1 MNASN
6 SFAWF
11 VTMLM
16 AVFFVL
22 SVMGCGVAVPTRAE
36 IKVVRSQDMT
46 IDDND
51 MVSMAPRRLLEEIT
65 NELKS
70 THKNIEI
77 VDGLLFRDTAFPEGG
92 WRLGELFVPEVRRRV
107 NEQLNLDYLALV
119 GAIETSQDEEK
130 GFMFPGLLGALSVEG
145 TSTITAIV
153 IDLRTG
159 ELVSRIVSE
168 ARGTAFI
175 LNYIIILAANEPQ
188 IDSGTAEGL
197 AREIGKVITELAK
210 PGKTRLAVLAL
221 EDVGTSS
228 NVTEK
233 KKVEALPEKQLLYE
247 EETLKLLL
255 ESAELGD
262 PESQY
267 QVFLL
272 MSTACIEP
280 VSAWKWL
287 CRAADLGYENAQI
300 EVAYWH
306 RESNWEFAQADRI
319 EWLHKANI
327 RADDRIAYLWYTLA
341 SNGDDKRLQIRNNL
355 FSETLSKKEIAEA
368 RDMVRNWKP
377 GLCPTPYQQASRSGQ
392 GTHPVTIDRLRI
404 GAER

>member
-1 MNASN
+1 MLCCNAS
-6 SFAWF
+6 
-11 VTMLM
+11 
-16 AVFFVL
+16 L
-22 SVMGCGVAVPTRAE
+22 S
-36 IKVVRSQDMT
+36 I
-46 IDDND
+46 
-51 MVSMAPRRLLEEIT
+51 PR
-65 NELKS
+65 
-70 THKNIEI
+70 
-77 VDGLLFRDTAFPEGG
+77 P
-92 WRLGELFVPEVRRRV
+92 
-107 NEQLNLDYLALV
+107 
-119 GAIETSQDEEK
+119 
-130 GFMFPGLLGALSVEG
+130 
-145 TSTITAIV
+145 
-153 IDLRTG
+153 
-159 ELVSRIVSE
+159 
-168 ARGTAFI
+168 GTALI
-175 LNYIIILAANEPQ
+175 LNYIIIFAANEPQ

-210 PGKTRLAVLAL
+210 SGKTRLTVLAL
-221 EDVGTSS
+221 EDFGTSS

-233 KKVEALPEKQLLYE
+233 HKVDALPEKQLLYE
-247 EETLKLLL
+247 KETLKLLL

-267 QVFLL
+267 QVFLS
-272 MSTACIEP
+272 MSNACIEP

-287 CRAADLGYENAQI
+287 CKAADLGFENAQI

-341 SNGDDKRLQIRNNL
+341 SSGDDKRLQIRNKL

-368 RDMVRNWKP
+368 RDMLRNWKP